1 MSDTPFEVRPLAGSI
16 GAEIRGID
24 VSSPLDPA
32 LTEKLQGLL
41 VDHAVLVLRDQ
52 DITRE
57 QHLAFA
63 RTLGEPD
70 RHPIARG
77 MAEMPDMIRVHKPA
91 GEAAFFG
98 TSWHTDNTFFE
109 CPSAITVL
117 HGVTIP
123 PYGGDTLYA
132 SMERAWEGLSP
143 PLQEFL
149 RPLNARHSARPAFD
163 PSVVGEA
170 KYQGEASI
178 EYEMSDAVYAE
189 VVHPVVRTHPV
200 SGRLSIF
207 VNPMFTV
214 GIEGLEQHESDA
226 ILQMLYAHA
235 TRPEY
240 TCRVRWEPDSLVIWD
255 NRQTQHYAVD
265 DYSNH
270 ERLMYRVTL
279 RGERPA

>member
-24 VSSPLDPA
+24 LSRPLDPP

-41 VDHAVLVLRDQ
+41 TDHGVLALRDQ
-52 DITRE
+52 EITRE

-77 MAEMPDMIRVHKPA
+77 MKDMPDMIRVHKPA
-91 GEAAFFG
+91 GEPAFFG

-132 SMERAWEGLSP
+132 SMERAWEGLSKP
-143 PLQEFL
+143 IQDLL
-149 RPLNARHSARPAFD
+149 RPLKARHSARPAFD

-170 KYQGEASI
+170 KYRGEASI

-189 VVHPVVRTHPV
+189 VLHPVVRTHPV

-207 VNPMFTV
+207 VNPMFTI
-214 GIEGLEQHESDA
+214 GIEGLERHESDA

-240 TCRVRWEPDSLVIWD
+240 TCRVRWEPNTLVVWD
-255 NRQTQHYAVD
+255 NRQTQHYAID